1 MPRNSLFPVRALG
14 LVMTAVVALAACST
28 PTQSANPSTPVNP
41 SPPASGSAACQTA
54 PDVADDL
61 EGWGP
66 PAEAPVIYATVIAGT
81 GQLAC
86 GPTRLLFTI
95 TDKDG
100 RPTGTPD
107 RSVKVDLYNLGRD
120 PKTPI
125 ASLDGTFI
133 WAIEGERGIYY
144 ANTTFPEAGRYG
156 AAFTTSI
163 AGGPAETVRQTF
175 DVQPS
180 SPVVKVGAPA
190 PDSKTPTLA
199 DVGGDITHISTDA
212 TPDPRLYTTS
222 LDTALAAHNPVAL
235 LFATP
240 KFCTSA
246 QCGPTLDS
254 FKPYVDKYPT
264 VTFINVEP
272 YELTLVDGSLQ
283 PVLDAQGYPQR
294 TAVSAAWGLLVEPT
308 VFIVDRNGIVTANF
322 DLIFS
327 DQELTKALDAVK

>member
-1 MPRNSLFPVRALG
+1 MPRNPLSPVRALG
-14 LVMTAVVALAACST
+14 LVMTLVIGLAACST
-28 PTQSANPSTPVNP
+28 PGQTGNPS
-41 SPPASGSAACQTA
+41 SPAASGPLASGTAACQTA

-66 PAEAPVIYATVIAGT
+66 PPDAPVIYPTVIAGV

-95 TDKDG
+95 TEKDG
-100 RPTGTPD
+100 RPIGSPD
-107 RSVKVDLYNLGRD
+107 RTVKVDLYNLGRD

-156 AAFTTSI
+156 AAFTTAVS
-163 AGGPAETVRQTF
+163 GGAAQTARTTF

-190 PDSKTPTLA
+190 PNSKTPTLA
-199 DVGGDITHISTDA
+199 DVDGDVTHISTDQ

-222 LDTALAAHNPVAL
+222 LDKALAEHKPVAL

-254 FKPYVDKYPT
+254 FKPYVDRYPT

-272 YELTLVDGSLQ
+272 YELKLVDGSLQ
-283 PVLDAQGYPQR
+283 PVLDAQNYPVL
-294 TAVSAAWGLLVEPT
+294 TDVSTAWGLMVEPT
-308 VFIVDRNGIVTANF
+308 VFIIDRKGVVTANF